1 MINIRKSISLVQHQQ
16 VFSQN
21 VAMLILRA
29 NTLGVNLTFGEA
41 YRTLDQQKLYFHGKS
56 VRPEDNKLELISV
69 AKRTKTMSSNHLN
82 RLAIDF
88 NFFINGVLTY
98 THPLVYELGRYWES
112 LDSLNR
118 WGGNFKD
125 FFDAPHF
132 ERNIQ

>member
-1 MINIRKSISLVQHQQ
+1 
-16 VFSQN
+16 
-21 VAMLILRA
+21 MLILRA

-41 YRTLDQQKLYFHGKS
+41 YRTLDQQELYFHGKS

-88 NFFINGVLTY
+88 NFFVNGVLTY

-118 WGGNFKD
+118 WGGNFKG
-125 FFDAPHF
+125 FFDSPHF
-132 ERNIQ
+132 ERNIH